1 MSEVLPCNESLREF
15 KIASTKAT
23 QDAYL
28 KYKESENN
36 KLIQI
41 SHITTLV
48 IIALLAVT
56 KGHKIAALLLIFSL
70 ISVFSSYIC
79 FYFYDFHN
87 ANVNTYAMLQAY
99 AEAYGVNG
107 LSEKDIVFFREEQK
121 SFIKYRTIYCYL
133 IGFSFIFIVLATIS
147 IYDILPV

>member
-107 LSEKDIVFFREEQK
+107 LSEKDIVFFREEQ
-121 SFIKYRTIYCYL
+121 
-133 IGFSFIFIVLATIS
+133 
-147 IYDILPV
+147 

>member
-1 MSEVLPCNESLREF
+1 MSEVLPSNESLREF

-48 IIALLAVT
+48 IIALLAVA
-56 KGHKIAALLLIFSL
+56 KEHKIAGLLLIVSL
-70 ISVFSSYIC
+70 ISVFSSYIY
-79 FYFYDFHN
+79 FYF
-87 ANVNTYAMLQAY
+87 L
-99 AEAYGVNG
+99 
-107 LSEKDIVFFREEQK
+107 
-121 SFIKYRTIYCYL
+121 
-133 IGFSFIFIVLATIS
+133 IFIMIMLTHMLCCKLMLKFMV
-147 IYDILPV
+147 